1 MMGFSE
7 KELKRDY
14 PNLYREIRPE
24 SGSGHPLKVDKGRG
38 YDPSVIDFLQR
49 CSTDEEGLEVID
61 FMEKRGE
68 ISKAYA
74 ASLKKRIA
82 ESGIRSFGEKRESGY
97 YFKKFG

>member
-1 MMGFSE
+1 MGFSE

-14 PNLYREIRPE
+14 PNLYREVR
-24 SGSGHPLKVDKGRG
+24 SASASVRPLKVDRGRG

-61 FMEKRGE
+61 FLEKRGE
-68 ISKAYA
+68 ISEAYA
-74 ASLKKRIA
+74 NSLRKKIA
-82 ESGIRSFGEKRESGY
+82 ESGIRSFGKKRESGY

>member
-1 MMGFSE
+1 MGFSE

-14 PNLYREIRPE
+14 PNLYREINSAP
-24 SGSGHPLKVDKGRG
+24 GGGHSLKVDKGRG
-38 YDPSVIDFLQR
+38 YEPSVIDFLQR

-74 ASLKKRIA
+74 ASLRKKIA
-82 ESGIRSFGEKRESGY
+82 ESGVRSFGEKRESGY

>member
-1 MMGFSE
+1 MGFSE

-14 PNLYREIRPE
+14 PNLYREISSD
-24 SGSGHPLKVDKGRG
+24 SGSGHSFKVDRGRG
-38 YDPSVIDFLQR
+38 YDPSIIDFLQR
-49 CSTDEEGLEVID
+49 CSTDAEGLEVID

-74 ASLKKRIA
+74 ASLRKRIA

>member
-1 MMGFSE
+1 MGFSE

-14 PNLYREIRPE
+14 PNLYREIG
-24 SGSGHPLKVDKGRG
+24 SDVGSGHSIKVDKGRG
-38 YDPSVIDFLQR
+38 YMPSIMDFLQR
-49 CSTDEEGLEVID
+49 CSTDAEGLEIIE

-74 ASLKKRIA
+74 ASLRNRIA